1 MPALMPCDYTKA
13 DIPKLASD
21 LQKWYSVMPSSAKE
35 WWERFLDRVGNERN
49 HAFQERDIA
58 DCPIYHLKHHLQRPR
73 AEEVED
79 SEMNNELRSL
89 REKELA
95 PLEEVD
101 IYIINLS
108 QEAKLIPHKCL
119 CL

>member
-1 MPALMPCDYTKA
+1 M
-13 DIPKLASD
+13 
-21 LQKWYSVMPSSAKE
+21 QSSAKE
-35 WWERFLDRVGNERN
+35 WWESFIGRVGNERN
-49 HAFQERDIA
+49 HAIQKKDIA

-79 SEMNNELRSL
+79 SEMNNQLRNL

-95 PLEEVD
+95 PLEEVY

-108 QEAKLIPHKCL
+108 QEAKIIPHKSL
-119 CL
+119 CLQNLKRN